1 MDYNELEKLNE
12 LKEKGI
18 ISEEEFQAQK
28 EKLLNNQNTQETVA
42 QEPIQGQ
49 VVSSTVETTTSAS
62 APVGNKSKLAAALFA
77 FFLGTFGVHNF
88 YLGYTGK
95 AVAQLLITLL
105 SCFILS
111 PVSSIW
117 AIVEGVLILT
127 GEINSDASGN
137 SLKD

>member
-28 EKLLNNQNTQETVA
+28 EKLLNNQNAQETVV

-49 VVSSTVETTTSAS
+49 VVSSTVETTASTS
-62 APVGNKSKLAAALFA
+62 APVGTKSKLAAALFA

-111 PVSSIW
+111 PVSAIW
-117 AIVEGVLILT
+117 GVVEGVLVLT
-127 GEINSDASGN
+127 GEINTDASGN